1 MTTSR
6 PFMLFDFYVN
16 TPILGS
22 NSSRPLGNT
31 GFLIVGAVFLDSI
44 FGVPPELELANQ
56 APDSADYNYDYGD
69 YQTRYDTDYQAGSSA
84 YPSGY
89 NGYYY
94 GYSDYQ
100 PIGYQDYYYPAGES
114 SYSHLG
120 PAGARPGEPWTE
132 PRPHVV
138 LGEARYT
145 APVMTS

>member
-1 MTTSR
+1 
-6 PFMLFDFYVN
+6 MLFDFYVN

-22 NSSRPLGNT
+22 NASRPLGNT

-44 FGVPPELELANQ
+44 FAVPPELELANQ
-56 APDSADYNYDYGD
+56 DPEYSDYNYNDYGD
-69 YQTRYDTDYQAGSSA
+69 YQTRYDTDYQTGYNG

-94 GYSDYQ
+94 GYNDYQ
-100 PIGYQDYYYPAGES
+100 PIGYQDYYYPSGES

-120 PAGARPGEPWTE
+120 TAGSRSPGETWTE
-132 PRPHVV
+132 PRPQVV

-145 APVMTS
+145 AQVVTS